1 MQQVQLL
8 HSTAPAAPTAAAQ
21 QATAVPANLGGFP
34 MPPFPT
40 PPAIRKVPD
49 EIFEHIAAA
58 IDPPEV
64 VIDLNPTS
72 KLPFVICGETLR
84 RYFRRQ
90 GLLLSSC
97 LSFCAVRRFTVIKPV
112 RIANE

>member
-1 MQQVQLL
+1 MDSVRVASEAKVVRAASEAKVVQEA
-8 HSTAPAAPTAAAQ
+8 SV
-21 QATAVPANLGGFP
+21 VPGVSRVAD
-34 MPPFPT
+34 
-40 PPAIRKVPD
+40 A
-49 EIFEHIAAA
+49 
-58 IDPPEV
+58 V